1 MQATLTFNIPEE
13 SVEHLAAMQGGD
25 WKSVAWNMDAALR
38 GYLKRG
44 HNFKTPDEVLDEL
57 RAELHGMMEDRG
69 LILD

>member
-1 MQATLTFNIPEE
+1 
-13 SVEHLAAMQGGD
+13 MQGGD